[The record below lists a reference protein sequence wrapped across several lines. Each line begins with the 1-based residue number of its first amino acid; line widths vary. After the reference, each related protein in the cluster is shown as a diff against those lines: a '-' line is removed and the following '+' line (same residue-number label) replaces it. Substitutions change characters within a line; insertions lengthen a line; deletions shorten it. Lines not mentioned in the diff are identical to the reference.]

1 VNLEVSLSDK
11 LVADMKE
18 AMKQKDKVR
27 LATIRMVRA
36 AQKEAEI
43 DHHKELD
50 DQELTEIIVRQVKI
64 RKDALP
70 EYEKANRVETVQQLQ
85 EEIEVLQGYLP
96 EQLSEDEIRDLI
108 RETIKKTGAKG
119 PQDMGKVMKDLMPGL
134 KGRADGKIINQLVKE
149 ILQ

>member
-1 VNLEVSLSDK
+1 MEVSLSDK